1 MLAGPSFAYN
11 GVGLLLE
18 MIGLLLVLIP
28 GKIIN
33 SRSVDGYQT
42 NAYFASPI
50 RLEQQ
55 VNTAQGNQSQTQTY
69 TAGIFVII
77 LGLFSS
83 FLPCSNFLFKYKQD
97 LIL

>member
-33 SRSVDGYQT
+33 SKSVAGYQT
-42 NAYFASPI
+42 NTYFASPI
-50 RLEQQ
+50 RVGQT
-55 VNTAQGNQSQTQTY
+55 VNNTQSNQSQTQTY

-77 LGLFSS
+77 LGLFFQ
-83 FLPCSNFLFKYKQD
+83 FLAMF
-97 LIL
+97 

>member
-18 MIGLLLVLIP
+18 MIGLLLLLIP

-50 RLEQQ
+50 RVGQA
-55 VNTAQGNQSQTQTY
+55 VNSTQNNQSQTQTTY

-77 LGLFSS
+77 LGLFFQ
-83 FLPCSNFLFKYKQD
+83 FLAMF
-97 LIL
+97 